1 MLRTPFQIA
10 LTGSVYSIVS
20 ITVERYICCCF
31 PHVPPREGPAVNIFA
46 IGGIIL
52 FSVLFNITRFFEY
65 ETVLEITTICESG
78 VCPEMKE
85 DYSDELVSQGEQYV
99 VSYFVEA
106 TSLRQNREY
115 IR

>member
-1 MLRTPFQIA
+1 MCYVLPFQIA
-10 LTGSVYSIVS
+10 LTGSVYSIVG

-31 PHVPPREGPAVNIFA
+31 PHISPREGPAANLFA

-65 ETVLEITTICESG
+65 ETVHEVE
-78 VCPEMKE
+78 EA
-85 DYSDELVSQGEQYV
+85 YSDDLVNEGEHYIVNFYV
-99 VSYFVEA
+99 DA
-106 TSLRQNREY
+106 TRLRGNRDY

>member
-1 MLRTPFQIA
+1 MCYLLPFQMA
-10 LTGSVYSIVS
+10 LTGSVYSIVG

-31 PHVPPREGPAVNIFA
+31 PHIPPREGPAVNLFA

-52 FSVLFNITRFFEY
+52 FSVLYNITRFFEY
-65 ETVLEITTICESG
+65 ETVHEVSECEDGICHKTEEAS
-78 VCPEMKE
+78 
-85 DYSDELVSQGEQYV
+85 SDELVNQGENYV

-106 TSLRQNREY
+106 TSLRRNREY

>member
-1 MLRTPFQIA
+1 M
-10 LTGSVYSIVS
+10 YSIVG

-65 ETVLEITTICESG
+65 ERTVHEISICESG
-78 VCPEMKE
+78 VCHKMEE
-85 DYSDELVSQGEQYV
+85 AYSDELVNQGEQYV

-106 TSLRQNREY
+106 TSLRKNREY